1 MPWGRL
7 VRHHLDIMKTTPR
20 RLLQLNFWIACLI
33 LCIAALVPTDQLP
46 SLMTTWWDK
55 AQHALA
61 FATLYALGAW
71 AYPTRRTAL
80 AISLL
85 VLGMLIELAQGATGW
100 RQCDLAD
107 WVADGVGVAIAISA
121 LKACAMLK
129 RSPQTGTE
137 MG

>member
-1 MPWGRL
+1 
-7 VRHHLDIMKTTPR
+7 MKTTPR
-20 RLLQLNFWIACLI
+20 RLLQLTFWIACLT

-46 SLMTTWWDK
+46 SLIATWWDK

-71 AYPTRRTAL
+71 AYPTRQTPL

-85 VLGMLIELAQGATGW
+85 VMGGVIELAQGASGW
-100 RQCDLAD
+100 RHCDVAD
-107 WVADGVGVAIAISA
+107 WVADGVGVAIAMSVF
-121 LKACAMLK
+121 KAYAMLK
-129 RSPQTGTE
+129 RPQQPGGE